1 MSVFD
6 NAAWEQHERVLHC
19 SDPVS
24 GLRAI
29 IAIHSTHLG
38 PAAGGC
44 RFWRYEDDTAALT
57 DVLRL
62 SRGMSY
68 KNALAGLSLGGGKAV
83 ILAPEDR
90 RLTDPMLEAFGR
102 FVETLRGDYITAED
116 VGMSVP
122 AMDVIARQTRHVAG
136 RVRGEGLAG
145 GDPSPTT
152 ARGIFAGIR
161 AAVRHLR
168 GDESLDGVRI
178 AVQGVGNVGMN
189 LARLLAEA
197 GARLVVAD
205 INEAR
210 VMQACEELG
219 AESATL
225 DEILQAD
232 VDVLAPCALGAVLD
246 ADTIPKL
253 RAKIVAGGANNQLAT
268 DADGQRLFDAGV
280 LYAPDY
286 LINAG
291 GIINV
296 AGEYEGASV
305 EDVDARVAAI
315 GDRLSEIFEQSARES
330 RPTNEIADAMA
341 RRLIGRADP
350 ASGDRVEH

>member
-44 RFWRYEDDTAALT
+44 RFWRYEDDNAALT

-68 KNALAGLSLGGGKAV
+68 KNAMAGLPLGGGKAV

-90 RLTDPMLEAFGR
+90 QLTDALLEAFGD
-102 FVETLRGDYITAED
+102 FVETLRGDYTTAED

-122 AMDVIARQTRHVAG
+122 AMQVIATRTSHVAG
-136 RVRGEGLAG
+136 LPPAAGAAG
-145 GDPSPTT
+145 GDPSPKT
-152 ARGIFAGIR
+152 ADGIFAGIR
-161 AAVRHLR
+161 AAVAHRR
-168 GDESLDGVRI
+168 DDDSLEGVHVAI
-178 AVQGVGNVGMN
+178 QGIGNVGMN
-189 LARLLAEA
+189 LARALAEA
-197 GARLVVAD
+197 GARLTVAD
-205 INEAR
+205 INEVR
-210 VMQACEELG
+210 VRQACTELG
-219 AESATL
+219 AEAATL
-225 DEILQAD
+225 DEILGVDAD
-232 VDVLAPCALGAVLD
+232 VVSPCALGAVLD
-246 ADTIPKL
+246 ADSIPRL
-253 RAKIVAGGANNQLAT
+253 RAGIIAGAANNQLAT
-268 DADGQRLFDAGV
+268 DGDGQRLFDAGI

-286 LINAG
+286 VINAG

-296 AGEYEGASV
+296 ACEHHLRLSEA
-305 EDVDARVAAI
+305 DVDERVAAI
-315 GDRLSEIFEQSARES
+315 GDRLTAIFEQSARER
-330 RPTNEIADAMA
+330 RPTNVIADAMA
-341 RRLIGRADP
+341 RRLIGR
-350 ASGDRVEH
+350 GD